1 VPRGFVDGIDRTS
14 NHSAWASFVNTRLS
28 VSSPITIEVTPTLS
42 GDEGTVHIVIE
53 VEEPVES
60 DFIYLYT
67 GFTETG
73 IFYSG
78 DTWDQ
83 VFRDFFPNSI
93 GTNIDL
99 SQVGTFEYDLDFEIW
114 GDWELSECTLFAF
127 AQDMVSHEVF
137 QSAGASIP
145 MNTPF
150 LVVDSHE
157 IVSDDNDDGRPDPGE
172 TCDLE
177 VSIYNDP
184 RFLDAPDITATL
196 LTDDPDIT
204 ITQAEASFP
213 DCAPGQEVTTTTP
226 FTFEVS
232 PNLQPHKAWFLLEMV
247 SDTFSVVFQDS
258 IQVIMGR
265 PDLLLVDD
273 DSEWFE
279 DYYQIS
285 LEELGVPYDDWDANE
300 DDLTIAELQNYSLVI
315 WETGRDENTITSD
328 EQIVLTDFAEA
339 GGNLMLCSQYAGE
352 DIGDSP
358 FLEYV
363 FHAEHGVD
371 NTGVHFLNG
380 VDGHPFSSGVSM
392 LLTGYTGGNNSESPS
407 GVTPLAGAEAC
418 FTYLNSEISGAVSW
432 DGDYKSLYC
441 GFAFEAISGL
451 ANTNTREE
459 ILGSILGWFE
469 VEGEGVA
476 NVIQPETVL
485 LLSAWPNP
493 FNPAVTLSW
502 DFPMTAAVDLT
513 VYNVL
518 GEQVALL
525 PAGNLSGGSHQLT
538 WDASPFAAGNYFV
551 NLNVAAVDGK
561 MYHAT
566 QKVTLVK

>member
-1 VPRGFVDGIDRTS
+1 
-14 NHSAWASFVNTRLS
+14 
-28 VSSPITIEVTPTLS
+28 
-42 GDEGTVHIVIE
+42 
-53 VEEPVES
+53 
-60 DFIYLYT
+60 
-67 GFTETG
+67 
-73 IFYSG
+73 
-78 DTWDQ
+78 
-83 VFRDFFPNSI
+83 
-93 GTNIDL
+93 
-99 SQVGTFEYDLDFEIW
+99 
-114 GDWELSECTLFAF
+114 
-127 AQDMVSHEVF
+127 
-137 QSAGASIP
+137 
-145 MNTPF
+145 
-150 LVVDSHE
+150 
-157 IVSDDNDDGRPDPGE
+157 
-172 TCDLE
+172 
-177 VSIYNDP
+177 
-184 RFLDAPDITATL
+184 
-196 LTDDPDIT
+196 
-204 ITQAEASFP
+204 
-213 DCAPGQEVTTTTP
+213 
-226 FTFEVS
+226 
-232 PNLQPHKAWFLLEMV
+232 
-247 SDTFSVVFQDS
+247 
-258 IQVIMGR
+258 
-265 PDLLLVDD
+265 
-273 DSEWFE
+273 
-279 DYYQIS
+279 
-285 LEELGVPYDDWDANE
+285 
-300 DDLTIAELQNYSLVI
+300 
-315 WETGRDENTITSD
+315 
-328 EQIVLTDFAEA
+328 
-339 GGNLMLCSQYAGE
+339 
-352 DIGDSP
+352 
-358 FLEYV
+358 
-363 FHAEHGVD
+363 
-371 NTGVHFLNG
+371 
-380 VDGHPFSSGVSM
+380 VSM